1 MTPKA
6 ATPPV
11 AEEAT
16 ETLTTAQRI
25 KIARVEKGWTQ
36 TDLANATG
44 LPQGDI
50 SRYERGIK
58 QPSAGVV
65 DRIMRAVGKTH
76 TLQAVDGVLG
86 IQGRA
91 QGKLNIV
98 DVTAPPVPVEWL
110 VEGLV
115 ARGFLTMIA
124 GEPGAGKSMLTQTVA
139 EALVEGRETVAG
151 MALRPR
157 YVVESCPAHDEDA
170 NGCGVC
176 DECDSEGNV
185 RRNDTR
191 ALILDAENGENIIQE
206 RAQKQGLTKEDA
218 GRYVVAASDGFDIY
232 KDRAVLDGILADHRN
247 AGTPVDLIVIDSM
260 TSMWFGNENVV
271 DQVSPMLK
279 YLNKTAKDFDCGIV
293 LIHHTDK
300 EGENY
305 RGSSAIAATIG
316 GGVFTFTRY
325 DEKEGEDITARR
337 IVCRKMRIAA
347 EPLPL
352 KVYLTGH
359 GVSHEPAMSEDRIAL
374 AVAEREAA
382 ARRLDIDAADED
394 D

>member
-11 AEEAT
+11 AEDAP

-151 MALRPR
+151 MALQPR
-157 YVVESCPAHDEDA
+157 RVVVGPCDA
-170 NGCGVC
+170 EKC
-176 DECDSEGNV
+176 DGATAVHNDDDGTHGHLV
-185 RRNDTR
+185 NDTR

-337 IVCRKMRIAA
+337 ITCRKMRIAA

-374 AVAEREAA
+374 AVAERD
-382 ARRLDIDAADED
+382 ARRLDNDDDESED
-394 D
+394 